1 MDTKEISN
9 KYTTYDFD
17 KDLEEIFKS
26 TFVPNDNR
34 AIYGWAGEH
43 VTLNSGYSI
52 TGKFD
57 CSISPHFKKIFEAYQ
72 DPFIR
77 EVNILAPPRSGKT
90 LIAEISLLH
99 TIANNSG
106 DILWLQLSDEKAG
119 QMSDLR
125 MIPLLKSCRPVSELI
140 DLTNKYNITENRYK
154 FLHST
159 VHITSPKPNALNAVG
174 YKIIFGD
181 EVWKYN
187 GASIIKEI
195 KRRADDYKGV
205 SKCMFFSQG
214 GLKDSAWYEQ
224 YNSGQINEY
233 GWTCP
238 KCSKLQRFEWRK
250 KRDDGTF
257 SGIVW
262 PSNERTREGNKWNI
276 KECAKAA
283 VLECEHCRYQVIDNP
298 QTRKYLLDTGDYI
311 PLNAND
317 DYDPTIKSFRFTNIC
332 NVKISFGEL
341 VTRFLKATQKK
352 DFFGSTSDLEH
363 FVTKDMAD
371 FWDEYIRNNR
381 TEIRLNNYDTA
392 KPFGDF
398 EAYRYLTIDVQ
409 DTEPFYYYVCRAWN
423 KQGESRLISY
433 GTANTW
439 NEIESI
445 RDRNK
450 VDFRFVFVDTG
461 NGRKTESIYAECLK
475 HGRWANIDGDEM
487 WVCYNSLKGS
497 GQKGFKHKDNKW
509 YRYNEEVEIMAGN
522 PDDEGKTLLHYT
534 WSNFRIKQILEAL
547 RDGKGKLWEAA
558 DVTEEYTSHLN
569 AEVLQ
574 RKLKGNT
581 EEFEYV
587 CKPNTHNHFW
597 DCEAMQIVA
606 ADICGCLE
614 AATQDEDTNSP
625 MDN

>member
-1 MDTKEISN
+1 LQYLFGKSGEMDTKEISN

-224 YNSGQINEY
+224 YHSGQVNEY

-250 KRDDGTF
+250 KREDGTF

-283 VLECEHCRYQVIDNP
+283 VLECEDCRYQVIDNP

-311 PLNAND
+311 PLNAM
-317 DYDPTIKSFRFTNIC
+317 IIM
-332 NVKISFGEL
+332 
-341 VTRFLKATQKK
+341 TRPLKVLGLQ
-352 DFFGSTSDLEH
+352 
-363 FVTKDMAD
+363 
-371 FWDEYIRNNR
+371 I
-381 TEIRLNNYDTA
+381 
-392 KPFGDF
+392 
-398 EAYRYLTIDVQ
+398 
-409 DTEPFYYYVCRAWN
+409 YV
-423 KQGESRLISY
+423 
-433 GTANTW
+433 
-439 NEIESI
+439 
-445 RDRNK
+445 
-450 VDFRFVFVDTG
+450 
-461 NGRKTESIYAECLK
+461 
-475 HGRWANIDGDEM
+475 M
-487 WVCYNSLKGS
+487 
-497 GQKGFKHKDNKW
+497 
-509 YRYNEEVEIMAGN
+509 
-522 PDDEGKTLLHYT
+522 
-534 WSNFRIKQILEAL
+534 
-547 RDGKGKLWEAA
+547 
-558 DVTEEYTSHLN
+558 
-569 AEVLQ
+569 
-574 RKLKGNT
+574 
-581 EEFEYV
+581 
-587 CKPNTHNHFW
+587 
-597 DCEAMQIVA
+597 
-606 ADICGCLE
+606 
-614 AATQDEDTNSP
+614 
-625 MDN
+625 